1 MAFATTS
8 DRSKDVSNV
17 TFLPSINQAP
27 TELGTIVEIVKQVK
41 L

>member
-8 DRSKDVSNV
+8 DRSEHVNNV
-17 TFLPSINQAP
+17 TFLPSINQVL